1 MGAPTLQAYHHL
13 ILYLHDLNLLKL
25 GKTVNQIFR
34 YLCLIVTFLI
44 PTLLHAEGF
53 GRHISIE
60 RIEVG
65 SSTTIPAGA
74 TVNFLGIID
83 VTQSVALSGRLATFT
98 YDDQIFNADAAL
110 FYQPTQNSSF
120 KTYPARSLDD
130 GNSASICTTMAS
142 RSNGDSLTFAD
153 ETFARYFEIK
163 KDNQVADGYT
173 VIQPKDIFSWNDSE
187 SEICLT
193 GLEHSTSYQVTILP
207 GLVAERQSYSVIL
220 DQPISFQIKTPR
232 MKPTITVDGS
242 KNILTNSENAVI
254 PIEYVNV
261 NEIEISLHKVDLASL
276 TSYGSVFEILDG
288 YDIMTLSDFWGDV
301 LTKKTIKLDNPLNQ
315 KTQLNINFSDL
326 IGPNEKG
333 LFVATFTSTDLDVR
347 DYQNQPT
354 QWFSISDMSIQIF
367 NGLNTTDIF
376 VRSFENTNSVDGAR
390 IEIIAKNNRE
400 LFTGTSADGGRITV
414 PNNLLSGSGG
424 FKPEFLIAT
433 SDSFGT
439 SILQIPESQQKPRF
453 LNGGEIKR
461 HAQDVYLT
469 TDRETYRAGETVN
482 VFGVIRK
489 LNLDVIEGQE
499 FLLKL
504 LDRNG
509 DKINGTDLELD
520 KFGAFELDIELGQN
534 FQLGKYTVQIEGV
547 DEEVLAQHSITI
559 EDFVPLTIESTV
571 KTDDG
576 VWSLNATHK
585 IQLSGDYYSGGPA
598 AGLKGSIS
606 TYVKTVK
613 KLGNLEFEDF
623 IFGSGTSRTIAALQ
637 EFEADLD
644 EEGQMSATLFT
655 DFNTKASQ
663 LYEVLINGT
672 VFDVGGRA
680 NTTKLNIPLDT
691 ANGYIGIRPDFG
703 EYIDEGIAPSF
714 TIANVNREGQ
724 PLGFD
729 AASYSIQRIYYD
741 YNWNYNNGWR
751 WNRVRMDSETVEA
764 GDISGSKLVVKTPL
778 NWGRYEINVTN
789 RDGFNTVS
797 EFYVGW
803 GANAQPASEPEEI
816 ELTYSNGILRGNA
829 GYSGNLSVLIADED
843 IVSVQTLS
851 VEKGAFEI
859 SIQLPEV
866 SEPGVHLLVSL
877 IRPIIKGSEHLPQIS
892 LGKTW
897 VTTASPERNMDLSIS
912 SISDVDSTT
921 PILVTL
927 NSASK
932 SGSAKIFVIDEG
944 IHALTSYENKDL
956 GKHFLGE
963 RALNYGIITNFGQ
976 LISQDLT
983 LSAVRVGGDGD
994 MLSAAASVDKSEF
1007 FKTVTLASPLLD
1019 IQDGKAQF
1027 TFPATM
1033 EWEGRLRVVA
1043 FSVDNQ
1049 GFGFSEDYVTVQ
1061 DPVSIDVSMPRFVT
1075 PTDTISAKVNV
1086 RWNDFKGPIELT
1098 TRIQDIENTLIISQ
1112 PETNSFELELP
1123 ISVRELGRIP
1133 VSIAVAAGGRDYSRN
1148 YSIVSRSG
1156 SYPVTELS
1164 STKIEKKNWLGLGSV
1179 QVQPYSPRL
1188 LNLDTPGNEFSI
1200 SLTPSLGVNLN
1211 QVVSELNRYPYGCVE
1226 QVSSKTRGLIAL
1238 STVKGAT
1245 DEISQKIQ
1253 AGIDRLLAKQKFSG
1267 AFGYWDRNSAVYGR
1281 FQPYAVD
1288 TLQKTL
1294 PYASNKEQVIDAIN
1308 NGLEYLYRTSFDD
1321 QNTKLYAYGL
1331 LAKAGYEVTSRA
1343 RYAIDQK
1350 LQVDTTKVST
1360 AVGISSKTLDDL
1372 TIAYWVS
1379 ANINDTKRMLQ
1390 ISDKAQFMLNQIEM
1404 GKPIPQLASGAW
1416 FSPNQTSGT
1425 SDLYLKSSLNFA
1437 HLLTDLSADQIAPAF
1452 ETVIEN
1458 TYEYLAQQQYRST
1471 LKSAKLVTFQ
1481 QHKKRSLEGTV
1492 VSLDGIKYELDATGS
1507 VPISLQQ
1514 LSSGFKISHT
1524 ASSSLY
1530 LNVKS
1535 TGQRRGVKAQNNGY
1549 KVQKWWY
1556 DRNGDYVDLTSGV
1569 LAAKQGD
1576 LYTVIIEIDRTKL
1589 GNGSDLLLTDLLPAG
1604 FEIEKAVLGDPT
1616 VDGMT
1621 FDFEQGKTAFYT
1633 AAMDDRFI
1641 AHFNSVWYNGSF
1653 AYVRYTVR
1661 AAYETN
1667 AIIPDAVV
1675 EEMYSPEVNG
1685 RSEIT
1690 ESIVSG
1696 G

>member
-1 MGAPTLQAYHHL
+1 MKQIVKYLSLLVTL
-13 ILYLHDLNLLKL
+13 
-25 GKTVNQIFR
+25 
-34 YLCLIVTFLI
+34 LI
-44 PTLLHAEGF
+44 PTLLHAETF
-53 GRHISIE
+53 GSHISIE
-60 RIEVG
+60 RIEVS

-83 VTQSVALSGRLATFT
+83 VKLSVAPSGRLATFT
-98 YDDQIFNADAAL
+98 YNDQIFNADATL
-110 FYQPTQNSSF
+110 FYQPTKDSSF
-120 KTYPARSLDD
+120 KTYPARALDD
-130 GNSASICTTMAS
+130 GNSASICTIIAS
-142 RSNGDSLTFAD
+142 RGNGDSLTFAD
-153 ETFARYFEIK
+153 EAFARYFEIK
-163 KDNQVADGYT
+163 KDNQVVDGYT
-173 VIQPKDIFSWNDSE
+173 VTQPKDILSWKDSE
-187 SEICLT
+187 NELCIT
-193 GLEHSTSYQVTILP
+193 GLEHSTLYEVTLLP
-207 GLVAERQSYSVIL
+207 GLVAKRQSYSVIL
-220 DQPISFQIKTPR
+220 DQPISFRIKTPS

-242 KNILTNSENAVI
+242 KSILTNSENAVI

-276 TSYGSVFEILDG
+276 TSYGSVFKILDG
-288 YDIMTLSDFWGDV
+288 YDIMTLSNFWGDV
-301 LTKKTIKLDNPLNQ
+301 LTKKTIKLDNLLNQ
-315 KTQLNINFSDL
+315 KRQLNINFSDL
-326 IGPNEKG
+326 IGPNERG
-333 LFVATFTSTDLDVR
+333 LFVATFTSPDLDTR

-376 VRSFENTNSVDGAR
+376 VHSFENTNSVDGAR

-400 LFTGTSADGGRITV
+400 LFNGTSANGGRISV
-414 PNNLLSGSGG
+414 PNNLLSGTGG

-439 SILQIPESQQKPRF
+439 SILRIPELKQKPRF

-461 HAQDVYLT
+461 HTQDVYLT

-482 VFGVIRK
+482 VFGVIRQ

-499 FLLKL
+499 FLVKL

-509 DKINGTDLELD
+509 DKINGADLALD
-520 KFGAFELDIELGQN
+520 NFGAFEFDIELGEN
-534 FQLGKYTVQIEGV
+534 FQLGKYIVQVEGV
-547 DEEVLAQHSITI
+547 DEEVLARHSITI
-559 EDFVPLTIESTV
+559 EDFVPLTIDPTM
-571 KTDDG
+571 KTDHEI
-576 VWSLNATHK
+576 WSLNATHK

-606 TYVKTVK
+606 TYVKTVN
-613 KLGNLEFEDF
+613 KLGNLDFEDF
-623 IFGSGTSRTIAALQ
+623 IFGNGTSTTIAALE
-637 EFEADLD
+637 EFESDLD
-644 EEGQMSATLFT
+644 EDGQMSATLFT

-680 NTTKLNIPLDT
+680 NTTRLNIPLDT
-691 ANGYIGIRPDFG
+691 ANGYIGIRPDFD
-703 EYIDEGIAPSF
+703 EYIDEGVAPSF

-729 AASYSIQRIYYD
+729 AVSYSIQRIYYD
-741 YNWNYNNGWR
+741 YSWNYNNGWR

-764 GDISGSKLVVKTPL
+764 GLISDSKLVVKTPL
-778 NWGRYEINVTN
+778 NWGRYEIIVSNKA
-789 RDGFNTVS
+789 GFNTVS

-816 ELTYSNGILRGNA
+816 ALTYTNGALRGNA
-829 GYSGNLSVLIADED
+829 GYSGTLSVLVADED
-843 IVSVQTLS
+843 IVSVKTFPIEKGGFELS
-851 VEKGAFEI
+851 V
-859 SIQLPEV
+859 QLPDV

-877 IRPIIKGSEHLPQIS
+877 MRPIKKGSEHLPQIS

-897 VTTASPERNMDLSIS
+897 VPTASPERNMDLSIS
-912 SISDVDSTT
+912 LLSHVDSATPISVTVDST
-921 PILVTL
+921 
-927 NSASK
+927 SK
-932 SGSAKIFVIDEG
+932 FGSAKIFVIDDG
-944 IHALTSYENKDL
+944 IQALTGYENKNLID
-956 GKHFLGE
+956 HFLGE

-1019 IQDGKAQF
+1019 IQDGTAEF

-1043 FSVDNQ
+1043 FGVDDK
-1049 GFGFSEDYVTVQ
+1049 GFGFSENYVTVQ

-1075 PTDTISAKVNV
+1075 PTDTVFAKVNV

-1098 TRIQDIENTLIISQ
+1098 TQIQDIENTIIIAQ
-1112 PETNSFELELP
+1112 PETNAYELELP

-1133 VSIAVAAGGRDYSRN
+1133 VSVAVMAGGRDYSRN
-1148 YSIVSRSG
+1148 YSLVSRSG

-1164 STKIEKKNWLGLGSV
+1164 STKVEKKNWLSLGSV
-1179 QVQPYSPRL
+1179 QVQPYNSL
-1188 LNLDTPGNEFSI
+1188 FVDLDAPGSEFSI

-1238 STVKGAT
+1238 SKVRGVT
-1245 DEISQKIQ
+1245 DETSQKIQ

-1267 AFGYWDRNSAVYGR
+1267 AFGYWDRNSVVYER

-1288 TLQKTL
+1288 TLQKSL
-1294 PYASNKEQVIDAIN
+1294 PYANNKEQVVDAIN
-1308 NGLEYLYRTSFDD
+1308 DGLEYLYRTSFDD

-1331 LAKAGYEVTSRA
+1331 LAKAGYEITSRA
-1343 RYAIDQK
+1343 RYSIDQELK
-1350 LQVDTTKVST
+1350 IGSMKVST
-1360 AVGISSKTLDDL
+1360 TAGTLSTNIDDL
-1372 TIAYWVS
+1372 TLAYWVS
-1379 ANINDTKRMLQ
+1379 ANLNDTKRMLQ
-1390 ISDKAQFMLNQIEM
+1390 ISNKAQSLLNQIKL
-1404 GKPIPQLASGAW
+1404 GKPISQLAAGSW
-1416 FSPNQTSGT
+1416 VSPNQTLGT
-1425 SDLYLKSSLNFA
+1425 SGLYAKSSLNYA
-1437 HLLTDLSADQIAPAF
+1437 HLLTDLSADQIAPVF
-1452 ETVIEN
+1452 ETIIAN
-1458 TYEYLAQQQYRST
+1458 THEYLARQQYRST
-1471 LKSAKLVTFQ
+1471 HRSAKLVTLQ
-1481 QHKKRSLEGTV
+1481 QHKERSLAGTSV
-1492 VSLDGIKYELDATGS
+1492 DVDGAKYELDSSGS
-1507 VPISLQQ
+1507 LPISLEQ
-1514 LSSGFKISHT
+1514 LARGFKVSHN

-1549 KVQKWWY
+1549 QVQKWWY
-1556 DRNGDYVDLTSGV
+1556 DQKGDYVDLTSGV
-1569 LAAKQGD
+1569 LPAKQGN
-1576 LYTVIIEIDRTKL
+1576 LYTVVIAIDRRKS
-1589 GNGSDLLLTDLLPAG
+1589 GSGSDLLVTDLLPAG
-1604 FEIEKAVLGDPT
+1604 FEIEKAVLGDPKVGGVMSAT
-1616 VDGMT
+1616 L
-1621 FDFEQGKTAFYT
+1621 DFSQGKSAYYT

-1641 AHFNSVWYNGSF
+1641 AHFNGRWYKDSF

-1696 G
+1696 R